1 MKQFLTVV
9 FAAGLAMGQGRGPAA
24 GPCDRACLEGFINH
38 YLEALVAHAPSRLPV
53 TPDVRFTENDI
64 ELKLGEGLWK
74 TASGLGTYKWYL
86 ADPPAGQVAFWGTIR
101 ENTRPAS
108 LVLRLK
114 IENRRISE
122 AESIVIRGPG
132 TANNLEKAGS
142 PDPLLLETV
151 PPPQRL
157 PRTELIAKANLYF
170 EAIEQGN
177 GQVAPFAPDC
187 ERFENGMKTTPKEGC
202 SAQLDTHIFDYIQK
216 IAPRRFLVVDEER
229 QVVFGFF
236 MFNHPGDITW
246 VNSPGEGR
254 HEMPA
259 AAKRPFNVD
268 VAEAFRIKDGKI
280 RKVEA
285 LMTSL
290 PYGMTSPFVPQR
302 EE

>member
-1 MKQFLTVV
+1 MKPLLG
-9 FAAGLAMGQGRGPAA
+9 FALFAPMIFAQARGPQ
-24 GPCDRACLEGFINH
+24 GPCDRACLEGFVNQ
-38 YLEALVAHAPSRLPV
+38 YLEALVAHDAKRLQV
-53 TPDVRFTENDI
+53 NPDVRFSENDV

-74 TASGLGTYKWYL
+74 TASGLGSYKWYL
-86 ADPPAGQVAFWGTIR
+86 ADPEAGQVAFFGTIR
-101 ENTRPAS
+101 ENTQPAS

-114 IENRRISE
+114 IENQRISE
-122 AESIVIRGPG
+122 AESIVIRSAD
-132 TANNLEKAGS
+132 TAANLEKAGS

-151 PPPQRL
+151 PPAERL
-157 PRTELIAKANLYF
+157 PRTELVAKSNLYF

-177 GQVAPFAPDC
+177 GKVAPFDPDC

-202 SAQLDTHIFDYIQK
+202 SAQLDTHVFDYIHK

-236 MFNHPGDITW
+236 MFSHPGDITW

-254 HEMPA
+254 HEMPS

-268 VAEAFRIKDGKI
+268 VAEAFRIRNGMI

-285 LMTSL
+285 LMVSL

-302 EE
+302 EP